1 MRVFKVILGILS
13 VALSMFCLGAPFLT
27 EYICTYIAAIYALVI
42 GIIACAEYAK
52 HKGEKGSGISLAGG
66 IIAILFMIFAI
77 FAPGFLLNWMFIL
90 AIVLLIAIIVEG
102 ITTVVGAFTFRGLT
116 GGMKAVYAILGILMI
131 IAGTTFLSW
140 GIFGAFEIIEF
151 FGIITSI
158 GICITGVRLI
168 ISAFAD

>member
-27 EYICTYIAAIYALVI
+27 EYICTYIAAIYAGVI

-90 AIVLLIAIIVEG
+90 AIVLLVTIIVEG
-102 ITTVVGAFTFRGLT
+102 ITTIDAQH
-116 GGMKAVYAILGILMI
+116 
-131 IAGTTFLSW
+131 
-140 GIFGAFEIIEF
+140 F
-151 FGIITSI
+151 FPNAPQRIVHS
-158 GICITGVRLI
+158 
-168 ISAFAD
+168 